1 MKSPKRREIISLVF
15 ACLLLLL
22 LLLLFLLLI
31 LLLLL
36 LLIITA
42 MVAAVSLSRY
52 RKPKVKWT
60 NQMNNDV
67 LEGKRRAQE
76 LVASDSAPLNR
87 NGRKKGCIEVLKQLW
102 EEKGY
107 GHLAL
112 KFT

>member
-1 MKSPKRREIISLVF
+1 M
-15 ACLLLLL
+15 A
-22 LLLLFLLLI
+22 
-31 LLLLL
+31 
-36 LLIITA
+36 
-42 MVAAVSLSRY
+42 AAVSFSRS

-67 LEGKRRAQE
+67 LECKRRAQE

-87 NGRKKGCIEVLKQLW
+87 NGRKKGYIEVTKQLW

-112 KFT
+112 KGQNLRDQASRLEKC